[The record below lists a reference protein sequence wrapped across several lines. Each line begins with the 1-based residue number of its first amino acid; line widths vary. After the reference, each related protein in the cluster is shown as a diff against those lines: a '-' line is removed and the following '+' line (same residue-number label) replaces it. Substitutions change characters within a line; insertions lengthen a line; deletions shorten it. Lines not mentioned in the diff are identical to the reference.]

1 MRLLLLLLVL
11 MATLL
16 SACKGPTK
24 PTGPTGPSEGEI
36 ASCMRYNQ
44 TKYDD
49 YSARKATEIANLD
62 AKVEN
67 ATNRLNS
74 TLGGYSR
81 QHVNENAVKSCSD
94 NFRGCAS
101 PDQFRSECSANLTFI
116 WVD

>member
-1 MRLLLLLLVL
+1 MRLLLLLVF

-16 SACKGPTK
+16 SACKGS
-24 PTGPTGPSEGEI
+24 SEGEI

-49 YSARKATEIANLD
+49 YSARKETERANLK
-62 AKVEN
+62 AKIKN
-67 ATNRLNS
+67 GTNRINS
-74 TLGGYSR
+74 MLGDYSG

-94 NFRGCAS
+94 NWRGCAS